1 MSTVDWVLLACV
13 LASMLLGAWRGLVYE
28 VLSLLGW
35 LVAFVVARIWAADVA
50 LWLPM
55 QDWDM
60 QLRYAAGFVLLFVLA
75 LFGWGLVSWLH
86 AAAPGT
92 VVAGFSPGAVA
103 GAGAGCGFAAAAAGM
118 GTLSAGCMTRRCSAG
133 VGWQKQFG

>member
-75 LFGWGLVSWLH
+75 LFGWGLVDRKSTRLNSSH
-86 AAAPGT
+86 L
-92 VVAGFSPGAVA
+92 VISYAVF
-103 GAGAGCGFAAAAAGM
+103 C
-118 GTLSAGCMTRRCSAG
+118 L
-133 VGWQKQFG
+133 K

>member
-1 MSTVDWVLLACV
+1 MSKVDWVWLACV
-13 LASMLLGAWRGLVYE
+13 LASMLVGAWRGLVYE

-75 LFGWGLVSWLH
+75 LFGWGLVSWLSRRLIE
-86 AAAPGT
+86 AVGLRPGDRPAGAPFGGLRRAPPAPGAT
-92 VVAGFSPGAVA
+92 MVVRHTPADPGPR
-103 GAGAGCGFAAAAAGM
+103 GA
-118 GTLSAGCMTRRCSAG
+118 
-133 VGWQKQFG
+133 